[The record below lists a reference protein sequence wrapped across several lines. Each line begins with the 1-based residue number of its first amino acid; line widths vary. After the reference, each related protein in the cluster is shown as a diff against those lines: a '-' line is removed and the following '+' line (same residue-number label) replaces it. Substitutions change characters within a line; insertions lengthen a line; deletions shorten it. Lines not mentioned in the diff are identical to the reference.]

1 MNTPNKLTL
10 LRVVLVPIFVM
21 FLVFDV
27 GASAFEWERIAAL
40 VLFIGASITDFADG
54 HIARKYGL
62 VTNFGKFLDP
72 LADKFLVLGAL
83 ISLCLIA
90 ENDIYGK
97 LLLLATAIVVFR
109 ELAVTSM
116 RLVVVGASG
125 VVVAANI
132 YGKIKT
138 VSQICFI
145 CLAIASPLFAFNEIL
160 YFIFVALQ
168 YVFMTLM
175 TLMTIISGV
184 IYIKGYWKYIDP
196 TK

>member
-10 LRVVLVPIFVM
+10 LRVLLVPLFIV
-21 FLVFDV
+21 FLVMTPSNTSF
-27 GASAFEWERIAAL
+27 AWNRIVAL
-40 VLFIGASITDFADG
+40 ALFIVASVTDFADG

-83 ISLCLIA
+83 ISLCFIA
-90 ENDIYGK
+90 SPDVYGN
-97 LLLLATAIVVFR
+97 LLLFATSVVVFR

-116 RLVVVGASG
+116 RLVVAGASG

-132 YGKIKT
+132 YGKVKT
-138 VSQICFI
+138 VSQMFFI
-145 CLAIASPLFAFNEIL
+145 CLAIASPLFAFNSVVSL
-160 YFIFVALQ
+160 VAMILQ
-168 YVFMTLM
+168 YALMATMTV
-175 TLMTIISGV
+175 MTIISGC
-184 IYIKGYWKYIDP
+184 IYFKAYWTHIDP